1 MPTQHERRADAEAKL
16 MASAR
21 ELIAHQGA
29 SCTSLAQ
36 IGKRAGYSRGIVN
49 HHFGTKDEL
58 VKRLVATSQDAFADR
73 MSPELQGTGLDAIL
87 SIVDGYMQGL
97 HRSDPA
103 DRSFL
108 VMWAEAAGAQPE
120 LRDAFVD
127 GDRRFRSAVRAY
139 VGRGIR
145 DGSIRA
151 DVRPDTFAAGLVAQ
165 LRGLGVGLLVDP
177 SGFEIERVRHTVLD
191 LTAAGL
197 TKESDE

>member
-29 SCTSLAQ
+29 RRTSLAQ

-58 VKRLVATSQDAFADR
+58 VKRLVATSQGDFADR
-73 MSPELQGTGLDAIL
+73 VSPELEGTGLDAIL
-87 SIVDGYMQGL
+87 AIVDGYLRGL

-120 LRDAFVD
+120 LRDAFVE

-139 VGRGIR
+139 VDRGIR
-145 DGSIRA
+145 DGSIRP
-151 DVRPDTFAAGLVAQ
+151 DVRRNAFAAGLVAQ

-177 SGFEIERVRHTVLD
+177 SGFDIDRVRAAVLD
-191 LTAAGL
+191 ITAASL
-197 TKESDE
+197 TKGIR